1 MATTLV
7 LRDRGYVVA
16 TSAWT
21 AAAKPG
27 QSVEVAYL
35 WGEDG
40 EGWFDTATGVSR
52 VALNIPIAEFLVRL
66 RAESVVDLQEACV
79 S

>member
-1 MATTLV
+1 MTTLV
-7 LRDRGYVVA
+7 LKDRGWVVA

-40 EGWFDTATGVSR
+40 AGWFDSATGVSR
-52 VALNIPIAEFLVRL
+52 VALTIPIAEFLARL
-66 RAESVVDLQEACV
+66 PAEDVVDLQEVCV